1 MWPPRSG
8 GRAGLCPDFS
18 GADLAGSLNE
28 AAILAARAN
37 RRTIGMTEFDGAIA
51 CFMAGPEQRSRRI
64 SEEEKEIRGGKRHRA
79 GS

>member
-1 MWPPRSG
+1 MSIDLRTIA
-8 GRAGLCPDFS
+8 RQTADFS
-18 GADLAGSLNE
+18 GADLAGFLNE

-51 CFMAGPEQRSRRI
+51 RFMAGPEQRSRRI
-64 SEEEKEIRGGKRHRA
+64 SEEEKEIRGDKRHRA